1 LLILGRLGDLPPS
14 PPAEKASTRQDQARK
29 ASAGNGARDRRNNL
43 HGNVIEIDTRVEST
57 PGVDE
62 RQYGGGQTFY
72 DPAFTHTM
80 MRGLVAA
87 TLGQVTVLSLM
98 KVTGILR

>member
-1 LLILGRLGDLPPS
+1 MKATFEGKPHSHYALPKFRRS
-14 PPAEKASTRQDQARK
+14 
-29 ASAGNGARDRRNNL
+29 SAAVATSREGHRYTGP
-43 HGNVIEIDTRVEST
+43 VVT
-57 PGVDE
+57 
-62 RQYGGGQTFY
+62 Y

-98 KVTGILR
+98 

>member
-1 LLILGRLGDLPPS
+1 MFRRFSAAVATSREGHRSRRLDR
-14 PPAEKASTRQDQARK
+14 KASTGDG
-29 ASAGNGARDRRNNL
+29 AGDRRNNL